1 MSRIHVRGLMGV
13 QILQVAVGLSKESDK
28 DPDDCVICINNEKT
42 EVLSSERL
50 SNKLH
55 HVFDARCRVVD
66 IDCKEKTPY
75 WVEGAATS
83 IFENRENIF
92 KFLVPRTDMI
102 ENIFPFSDGKSVAVH
117 IRGNDKNVASVESC
131 RKLLAM
137 AGSNAMIYTDDKEK
151 AKSVSPDHQISKNEL
166 DIDDWIDMYNSPII
180 YAAPSAFIMSMLVF
194 NPTKKMIFMNEKM
207 CDGEYPASAGDFLF
221 LREAMKFCPNVYI
234 I

>member
-1 MSRIHVRGLMGV
+1 MSRIHIRGLMGV

-28 DPDDCVICINNEKT
+28 DSDDCVICINNEKT
-42 EVLSSERL
+42 EVLSSEKL

-55 HVFDARCRVVD
+55 HVFDARCRVID
-66 IDCKEKTPY
+66 IDSKEKTPY

-92 KFLVPRTDMI
+92 KFLVPRIDMI
-102 ENIFPFSDGKSVAVH
+102 DNIFPGINPAVH
-117 IRGNDKNVASVESC
+117 IRGKDKNVASIESC
-131 RKLLAM
+131 KKLLDM

-151 AKSVSPDHQISKNEL
+151 AKDVSETHQISKNEL

-194 NPTKKMIFMNEKM
+194 DPTKKMIFMSEKM
-207 CDGEYPASAGDFLF
+207 CDGEYAASAGDFLF
-221 LREAMKFCPNVYI
+221 LREAMKFCSNVSI

>member
-1 MSRIHVRGLMGV
+1 MSRIHIRGLMGV

-42 EVLSSERL
+42 EVLSAEEL
-50 SNKLH
+50 SNQLH
-55 HVFDARCRVVD
+55 HVFDAKCRVVD
-66 IDCKEKTPY
+66 IDSKEKTPY
-75 WVEGAATS
+75 WVEGAAIS

-102 ENIFPFSDGKSVAVH
+102 DNIFPFSEGKSVAIH
-117 IRGNDKNVASVESC
+117 IRGKDKDVASIESC
-131 RKLLAM
+131 RKLLDM
-137 AGSNAMIYTDDKEK
+137 AGSDTIIYTDDKEK
-151 AKSVSPDHQISKNEL
+151 VKEISVSHRVSKNEL
-166 DIDDWIDMYNSPII
+166 FIDDWIDMYNSPII

-194 NPTKKMIFMNEKM
+194 NPTKKMVFMNEEM

-221 LREAMKFCPNVYI
+221 LREAMKFCKNVSI

>member
-1 MSRIHVRGLMGV
+1 MGV

-28 DPDDCVICINNEKT
+28 DSDDCVICINNEKT
-42 EVLSSERL
+42 EVLSSEKL

-55 HVFDARCRVVD
+55 HVFDARCRVID
-66 IDCKEKTPY
+66 IDSKEKTPY

-92 KFLVPRTDMI
+92 KFLVPRIDMI
-102 ENIFPFSDGKSVAVH
+102 DNIFPGINPAVH
-117 IRGNDKNVASVESC
+117 IRGKDKNVASIESC
-131 RKLLAM
+131 KKLLDM

-151 AKSVSPDHQISKNEL
+151 AKDVSQTHQISKNEL

-180 YAAPSAFIMSMLVF
+180 YAAPSAFIMSMLLF
-194 NPTKKMIFMNEKM
+194 NPTKKMIFMNEEM
-207 CDGEYPASAGDFLF
+207 CNGEYPASAGDFLF
-221 LREAMKFCPNVYI
+221 LREAMKFCENVSI